1 MTPVAGSAFTPDSR
15 VVATVR
21 ASPNHNERRGEGQP
35 DALVL
40 HYTGM
45 ADGASAIARL
55 CDPASEVSCHYV
67 VEEDGTVLQLVPESR
82 RAWHAGRE
90 PWAGE
95 ADLNSASVGI
105 EIVNGGHDFG
115 LPPYPAPQIDAVVAL
130 SRDVMGRHGIVPG
143 RVLAHSDIAP
153 ARKRDPGERFPWSRL
168 AAAGVAA
175 WVEPSDDL
183 STGLPLDPEEV
194 RAVQADLARLGYGIA
209 ATGIH
214 DAASRCVVEAFQ
226 RRHRPARVDGAMDP
240 GTRDTLARRLA
251 LHGT

>member
-1 MTPVAGSAFTPDSR
+1 MPDAPDSR
-15 VVATVR
+15 LVAAVSP
-21 ASPNHNERRGEGQP
+21 SPNHDERRGRDRP
-35 DALVL
+35 DAVVL

-45 ADGASAIARL
+45 ADGASALRRL

-67 VEEDGTVLQLVPESR
+67 VEEDGTVLQLVPEAR
-82 RAWHAGRE
+82 RAWHAGRGVWDGRE
-90 PWAGE
+90 
-95 ADLNSASVGI
+95 DLNSASIGV

-115 LPPYPAPQIDAVVAL
+115 LPPFPDAQVEAVVAL
-130 SRDVMGRHGIVPG
+130 CRDVMGRHGIVPG

-153 ARKRDPGERFPWSRL
+153 ARKRDPGERFPWDRL

-175 WVEPSDDL
+175 RVAPSDDL
-183 STGLPLDPEEV
+183 STGLPLDAEEV

-209 ATGIH
+209 ATGNH

-226 RRHRPARVDGAMDP
+226 RRHRPARVDGALDP
-240 GTRDTLARRLA
+240 GTRDTLARLLL